1 MPIIEAK
8 GLFGGKR
15 LRKCSDGAR
24 LRWPH
29 YFLASNGFARFKL
42 DPEDM
47 LARAFPEM
55 RSAVAVE
62 TFWSDM
68 AEYRDNF
75 LLFVWEV
82 GGLWGQWDCPERCLN
97 KYKTRAD
104 RESPSPDSGE
114 FETWRLEYQRLGS
127 IPESFSKLGK
137 ISPNSPSVVGVVVGV
152 VVERS
157 GVEKT
162 APAPPKELTLEDW
175 NKPDLHEV
183 AKQLA
188 NDLVR
193 NHWCISD
200 LGAVEAELWTILAG
214 ATDLSSAASGIL
226 DRHVRWR
233 TAVEESKRHAKLP
246 APIARKACQYWL
258 KDGWYLREPDFALPV
273 ATKSPTT
280 AEARFERLKAEAE
293 KEKRSNGPTA

>member
-15 LRKCSDGAR
+15 LRKCPDGAR

-55 RSAVAVE
+55 RAAVSVD
-62 TFWSDM
+62 TFWLDM

-75 LLFVWEV
+75 LLFVWEA

-104 RESPSPDSGE
+104 RESPTPDSGE

-127 IPESFSKLGK
+127 IPESFSKFRK
-137 ISPNSPSVVGVVVGV
+137 FPPNSPLGIGVVVGIG
-152 VVERS
+152 VVEECS
-157 GVEKT
+157 GVEKKNTPPTPPIAPLT
-162 APAPPKELTLEDW
+162 AAEW
-175 NKPDLHEV
+175 AQPDIHEV
-183 AKQLA
+183 AARLA
-188 NDLVR
+188 RELAAL
-193 NHWCISD
+193 HWCPSEI
-200 LGAVEAELWTILAG
+200 
-214 ATDLSSAASGIL
+214 
-226 DRHVRWR
+226 
-233 TAVEESKRHAKLP
+233 P
-246 APIARKACQYWL
+246 Q
-258 KDGWYLREPDFALPV
+258 
-273 ATKSPTT
+273 
-280 AEARFERLKAEAE
+280 AEAVMIRELVKAVDVLAWETATRISHGLWREAVAAARLDGSLPNSIANKRLAYWIGDGLYAQKPQFGSKAGKSANPAARESMLDNIIA
-293 KEKRSNGPTA
+293 KMN